1 MKKSKF
7 KRWTPADVKQLRTL
21 AKAKLSGVSIAK
33 KLKRTVAA
41 TSQKA
46 SRLGIQF
53 RSRG

>member
-7 KRWTPADVKQLRTL
+7 KRWTPADVKQLRAL
-21 AKAKLSGVSIAK
+21 AKSKLSGAAVAR
-33 KLKRTVAA
+33 KLKRTIAA

-46 SRLGIQF
+46 SRLGIKF